1 MDVLGYISC
10 IMCSIIAARLFF
22 FSSVVILLSLCVT
35 VKNTHYVAYTAK
47 MSRVW
52 GDRKG
57 LVQYS
62 ELDSGQGQLYINT

>member
-47 MSRVW
+47 MSRV
-52 GDRKG
+52 
-57 LVQYS
+57 
-62 ELDSGQGQLYINT
+62 